1 MTTENK
7 TSQTTETAIAVE
19 PVLATVLRPQMADEA
34 LELIEQGKEIE
45 MENQYVFAFMRCAEN
60 NRRKN
65 LKFRC
70 SINKYNQGWTA
81 ISK

>member
-1 MTTENK
+1 MNK
-7 TSQTTETAIAVE
+7 DYKPLQTTDPAIAVQ
-19 PVLATVLRPQMADEA
+19 PVLATVFRHKMADEA

-65 LKFRC
+65 LKFCC

>member
-1 MTTENK
+1 MTKLVENNPRG
-7 TSQTTETAIAVE
+7 TANIADDR
-19 PVLATVLRPQMADEA
+19 VLATVLRPQMADEA

-65 LKFRC
+65 LNFKCRV
-70 SINKYNQGWTA
+70 NKYNKGWTA
-81 ISK
+81 IQK

>member
-1 MTTENK
+1 MTKLVENNP
-7 TSQTTETAIAVE
+7 QGTANIADDR
-19 PVLATVLRPQMADEA
+19 VLATVLRPQMANEA

-70 SINKYNQGWTA
+70 SVNKYNQGWTA

>member
-1 MTTENK
+1 
-7 TSQTTETAIAVE
+7 
-19 PVLATVLRPQMADEA
+19 MADEA

-70 SINKYNQGWTA
+70 FINKYNQGWTA

>member
-1 MTTENK
+1 MIRVKILQEP
-7 TSQTTETAIAVE
+7 TETAIGYE
-19 PVLATVLRPQMADEA
+19 PMLAIVLRPQMADEA

-70 SINKYNQGWTA
+70 FINKYNQGWTA

>member
-1 MTTENK
+1 MNK
-7 TSQTTETAIAVE
+7 LQQNNQNSAANIADDR
-19 PVLATVLRPQMADEA
+19 VLAIVLRPQMADEA
-34 LELIEQGKEIE
+34 LELIEQGNEIE

-60 NRRKN
+60 HRRKN

>member
-1 MTTENK
+1 MNKEQK
-7 TSQTTETAIAVE
+7 TSQTTEPAITVDT
-19 PVLATVLRPQMADEA
+19 VLATVLRPKMADEA

-70 SINKYNQGWTA
+70 FINKYNQGWTA